1 MNSTTT
7 GEVGGAHGRSLGR
20 SRLAVDDW
28 WMATDI
34 QKRRARQ
41 YAVCSYALTQD
52 RITDGAEGVFD
63 QALTNGLAAIVAAEW
78 PGEEFER
85 SLHVRSASSLL
96 KIVEQKGATGAKGV
110 MHVLRA
116 GEPQWLPPPGFG
128 EEPTPN
134 FTIVEVGTLRDALK
148 VTWAIRHAR
157 DEDQEAVVGVS
168 EEHINALVE
177 LARHP
182 ALYSMPDVAADRAED
197 RLHDADDIELR
208 RAAAYYSALDD
219 AEQGRRE
226 AVDYEDRYGYVAPDG
241 RCEVEECPVCGN
253 LSLAADRFDG
263 WLDELGIG
271 TCIVCSYSRHPDL
284 ADELATGRMLERHE
298 HD

>member
-1 MNSTTT
+1 M
-7 GEVGGAHGRSLGR
+7 RSETQ
-20 SRLAVDDW
+20 A
-28 WMATDI
+28 
-34 QKRRARQ
+34 RRAQQ

-78 PGEEFER
+78 PGAESDR
-85 SLHVRSASSLL
+85 PAHIRSAGSLL
-96 KIVEQKGATGAKGV
+96 GVIEDKGTPGARGV
-110 MHVLRA
+110 IHLLRA
-116 GEPQWLPPPGFG
+116 DGPTWLPPLFG

-134 FTIVEVGTLRDALK
+134 FTIVEVATLRDALE

-157 DEDQEAVVGVS
+157 DADQEEAAAGLS
-168 EEHINALVE
+168 EAHINALVE
-177 LARHP
+177 LAHHP
-182 ALYSMPDVAADRAED
+182 ALYSVDVAADRAED
-197 RLHDADDIELR
+197 RRHDADAVER
-208 RAAAYYSALDD
+208 QRAAAYYASLDD
-219 AEQGRRE
+219 DERRLRE
-226 AVDYEDRYGYVAPDG
+226 SVDYEERYSYVARDG

-253 LSLAADRFDG
+253 ISLAAERFDG
-263 WLDELGIG
+263 WLDEIGIG